1 MGTHHLRRIGRV
13 VIGATIV
20 ITAFAYTASAQPD
33 YTRRERKACTACHVG
48 TWTSGK
54 LTDMGAF
61 YAKSRSLKNY
71 VPRPASG
78 HATDA
83 TPPAGR

>member
-1 MGTHHLRRIGRV
+1 MGSTHLIRV
-13 VIGATIV
+13 FSLVIGVALGI
-20 ITAFAYTASAQPD
+20 AALPQTASAQPD

-71 VPRPASG
+71 TPKPATA
-78 HATDA
+78 HAQ
-83 TPPAGR
+83 TPAASR